1 MSAILK
7 TARQVLAIEAA
18 GIIRLKK
25 RLNAGFEQ
33 AVKLILDSP
42 GKVIATG
49 IGKSGII
56 AHKITATLNSTGT
69 NAIFLHPVEALHG
82 DLGMVGPGDVALAL
96 SHSGETAELL
106 DLIPVLREGGAKVV
120 AMTGGLKSTLANMAD
135 AVVDCSVEREA
146 CPLGL
151 APTASTTAAL
161 AMGDALAVVLLEKRR
176 FNAEDFRRRHP
187 GGKLGERLSLMVSEV
202 MRKGKEVP
210 TIRPTASLAQAA
222 KAIDRG
228 RLGVVLITSRGILQG
243 VYTDGD
249 VRRAVVAR
257 LDMTKTPVS
266 RVMSKKPYC
275 LPPHHLAADALHL
288 MEEKLITSLAVVDPA
303 GRVLGVVH
311 LHDLLGRGQVS
322 FRALALAQHRNHPP
336 ENPQQPPE
344 S

>member
-18 GIIRLKK
+18 GLLRLKK
-25 RLNAGFEQ
+25 RLNSGFEQ
-33 AVKLILDSP
+33 AVKLILESP
-42 GKVIATG
+42 GKVITTG

-82 DLGMVGPGDVALAL
+82 DLGMVSPGDVALAL

-106 DLIPVLREGGAKVV
+106 DLIPILREGGAKVV
-120 AMTGGLKSTLANMAD
+120 AMTGGLESTLAKMAD

-161 AMGDALAVVLLEKRR
+161 AMGDALSVVLLEKRR
-176 FNAEDFRRRHP
+176 FNADDFRRRHP

-210 TIRPTASLAQAA
+210 LIRPAASLAQAA

-228 RLGVVLITSRGILQG
+228 RLGVVLITNRGILQG
-243 VYTDGD
+243 IYTDGD
-249 VRRAVVAR
+249 VRRAVVAG
-257 LDMTKTPVS
+257 LDLAKTSVS
-266 RVMSKKPYC
+266 QVMSKNPHC
-275 LPPHHLAADALHL
+275 LPPHFLAADALHL
-288 MEEKLITSLAVVDPA
+288 MEEKLITSLPVVDRER
-303 GRVLGVVH
+303 RVLGVVH

-322 FRALALAQHRNHPP
+322 FKAFAQAQHHSLRP
-336 ENPQQPPE
+336 EKPLTTPE
-344 S
+344 G